1 MERRKVDVQM
11 KSSSTM
17 RKELKLSSADCG
29 RGRPPQHHGGWGGA
43 GCCCGALT
51 MRQAAWARWLARKFC
66 KLERK
71 VEKRTQSAIQHKN
84 CKYSAS

>member
-51 MRQAAWARWLARKFC
+51 MRQAAFSALARKFYTRFREGGEADAMR
-66 KLERK
+66 L
-71 VEKRTQSAIQHKN
+71 QHKN